1 MCHSFIYKTNKHTN
15 ERKKCQTSSDLWITT
30 VYILQNS
37 ANVLAIEIVI
47 TN

>member
-1 MCHSFIYKTNKHTN
+1 MN
-15 ERKKCQTSSDLWITT
+15 EKNAKLPLWITT